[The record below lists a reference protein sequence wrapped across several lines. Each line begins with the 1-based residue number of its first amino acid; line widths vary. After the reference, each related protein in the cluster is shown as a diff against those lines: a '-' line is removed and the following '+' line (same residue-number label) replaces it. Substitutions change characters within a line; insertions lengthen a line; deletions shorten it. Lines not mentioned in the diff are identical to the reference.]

1 MFVLLVNSFHF
12 VMDYAELGWIPPHLC
27 SELKS
32 NGGLLDHSI
41 INDRSGTIKHL
52 LSLFQSSTH

>member
-1 MFVLLVNSFHF
+1 
-12 VMDYAELGWIPPHLC
+12 MDYAELGWFPLYLYN
-27 SELKS
+27 ELKS

-41 INDRSGTIKHL
+41 IYDPSGTIKHL